1 MEYKVDDIIS
11 YNDDGKT
18 IYLQVTQT
26 RNVTCHGCYF
36 YRHKYPC
43 SVIRHVI
50 GNCTKDARTDKK
62 TVIFTKINNNIM
74 KKKAT
79 IDIYVVMQVHN
90 RFRSFCD
97 VFTSFEEADA
107 RFEALLKYFKEL
119 NKVQPKGWTAKSIP
133 SQIKVSIIGDMT
145 LYLCKETKEI
155 DINKI
160 VSIPEPIFDESNSI
174 SFFSANNC
182 FTESIKHT
190 PFGMLI
196 NKENIYLNILD
207 INEYG
212 ISIVNDKR
220 KIELISFKE
229 ANILFKY
236 ADGSPF
242 GIICEK

>member
-18 IYLQVTQT
+18 IYLQVTPT
-26 RNVTCHGCYF
+26 RDITCHGCYF
-36 YRHKYPC
+36 HRHKYPC

-50 GNCTKDARTDKK
+50 GNCTKNARTDKQ
-62 TVIFTKINNNIM
+62 TVIFTKINNNNM
-74 KKKAT
+74 KKKIT
-79 IDIYVVMQVHN
+79 IDIYSVMQVHKQY
-90 RFRSFCD
+90 RSFCE

-107 RFEALLKYFKEL
+107 KFEELLKYFKEL

-133 SQIKVSIIGDMT
+133 YQIKVSIIGDIT

-160 VSIPEPIFDESNSI
+160 VSIPEPIFDEPKFNP
-174 SFFSANNC
+174 FFCANNC
-182 FTESIKHT
+182 FNESIKHT
-190 PFGMLI
+190 PFGVLI
-196 NKENIYLNILD
+196 NKENIYLTILD

-212 ISIVNDKR
+212 ISVVGDKR
-220 KIELISFKE
+220 KIELISFEDASK
-229 ANILFKY
+229 LFNY

-242 GIICEK
+242 GYII